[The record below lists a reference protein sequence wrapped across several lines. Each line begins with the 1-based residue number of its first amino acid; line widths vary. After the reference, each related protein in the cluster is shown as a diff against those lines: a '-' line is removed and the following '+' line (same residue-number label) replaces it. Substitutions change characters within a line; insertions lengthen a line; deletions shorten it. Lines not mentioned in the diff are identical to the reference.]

1 MDPDPGPWVLLV
13 EDDETLAGLLT
24 DHLARRGIAA
34 RTSMTARGA
43 VARLDAG
50 ERPALIVLDIN
61 LPDGAGWAVARD
73 PAYAAAGSPPVV
85 VASAV
90 SVRPEQLVAAGVA
103 GYLPKP
109 FALRTFLDV
118 VERHVRPVAAT
129 AGSEEPS

>member
-1 MDPDPGPWVLLV
+1 MDNATGRWVLLV

-24 DHLARRGIAA
+24 DHLERRGIVA
-34 RTSMTARGA
+34 RTSTTVADA
-43 VARLDAG
+43 VERLASG

-73 PAYAAAGSPPVV
+73 VAYLRAGSPPIV

-90 SVRPEQLVAAGVA
+90 GVRPAQLSAAGIA

-109 FALRTFLDV
+109 FPLRTFMDV
-118 VERHVRPVAAT
+118 VERHLRPDQAPVGT
-129 AGSEEPS
+129 EEQP